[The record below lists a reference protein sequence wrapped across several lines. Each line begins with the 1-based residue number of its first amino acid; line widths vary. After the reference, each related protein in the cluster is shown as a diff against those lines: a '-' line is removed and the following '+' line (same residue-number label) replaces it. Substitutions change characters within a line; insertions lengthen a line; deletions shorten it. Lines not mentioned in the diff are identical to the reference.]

1 MEQIITKKDYVSP
14 SMKIIE
20 IQMNAC
26 ILSGDSGGSGGN
38 AGGDNMGN
46 GGEYG
51 RNYDDTNSPWT
62 YGMQ

>member
-1 MEQIITKKDYVSP
+1 MELKNKKKDYVSP
-14 SMKIIE
+14 CLTIME

-26 ILSGDSGGSGGN
+26 ILAGDSGGNGGN

-51 RNYDDTNSPWT
+51 RNYDDDNSPWA
-62 YGMQ
+62 YGIQ